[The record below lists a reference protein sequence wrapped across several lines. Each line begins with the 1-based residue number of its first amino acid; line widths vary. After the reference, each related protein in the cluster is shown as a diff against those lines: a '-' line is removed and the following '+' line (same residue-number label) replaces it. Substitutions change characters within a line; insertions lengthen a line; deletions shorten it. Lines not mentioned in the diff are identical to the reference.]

1 MRAEYKKLSGDCL
14 RDGLYATFSRVRGL
28 STVSNTIEDMGMD
41 SVLWSADYLYERH
54 EDATE
59 KSEGERRCVSDTAE
73 RRLETIAMAC
83 RVRLI
88 SLRF

>member
-1 MRAEYKKLSGDCL
+1 MRAEYKEPLGDYL
-14 RDGLYATFSRVRGL
+14 RDSLYAIFSRVRGL
-28 STVSNTIEDMGMD
+28 STVSNMIEDMGMD
-41 SVLWSADYLYERH
+41 NVLWSADYPYESN

-59 KSEGERRCVSDTAE
+59 KSERERRGVWDTAG

-88 SLRF
+88 SLIL